1 MEDDFNK
8 SVSRHDLNQSSRL
21 DLDWDPDASTDV
33 GEDLMSRI
41 VESGSDA
48 DSSASPASLC
58 SSHASSEGSF
68 DRGQGGSEPQHEQA
82 ATNGRSDHNN
92 RNEEQTAEDQ
102 NDGMAKCPPGG
113 SSHKNQKQFDH
124 SRSTVT
130 GTSTDEEEKV
140 EREKRKLIK
149 IKLWDPGDESAKS
162 TTITVAVN
170 DEVASIIQ
178 ANENR
183 SIHQIGLGTKQ
194 KLHLEETTASGGR
207 DTAVDIMWQPNAGM
221 GAEEEEKWEKEWAPP
236 SIELPP
242 QVRKQVSDN
251 RESGAKERDASP
263 QRMPTGESSTPQPK
277 SSSSSNKLK
286 QQQESSKNVKGL
298 EPFTIPSI
306 LSSTVVKRTPTEKIG
321 LAFRKANGTIVIEK
335 IAPGSAFDGSAL
347 RPGHE
352 CLCINGIRLRSA
364 RRAAEIVRESA
375 SELTLMASNA
385 PRPPGTMYTIIS
397 LRDLDL
403 SSGDDYAAGMKFSMK
418 HGLVQLVDAT
428 NDCPVNGTS
437 LKVGDFILAIDGAV
451 VGNVQ
456 TAVGVLDKSR
466 GNDAVP
472 LLYFNMRHLRV
483 SLVDKVIGV
492 NWKKE
497 WSNAYDE
504 CVVSQPSGPS
514 RPLILKFSE
523 RGIELSLR
531 DSRPDNGSPVVPSDH
546 PLLSVVDVLN
556 HGITCVLSA
565 IRQGVELCTD
575 NGEVHD
581 GDGSRSLA
589 KLSQLYHE
597 GLLSKDD
604 FGALKTRLVK

>member
-1 MEDDFNK
+1 MEADDFNK

-21 DLDWDPDASTDV
+21 DLDWDPDASDV
-33 GEDLMSRI
+33 GDDLMSRI
-41 VESGSDA
+41 IESGSDA
-48 DSSASPASLC
+48 DSSASPASLG

-68 DRGQGGSEPQHEQA
+68 DRGQGGKEPQHKQA
-82 ATNGRSDHNN
+82 ATNERSAHNS
-92 RNEEQTAEDQ
+92 RNGEQTTQEQ
-102 NDGMAKCPPGG
+102 NDGMVRCPPG
-113 SSHKNQKQFDH
+113 SSHKNQNQSVL
-124 SRSTVT
+124 SRSAVT
-130 GTSTDEEEKV
+130 GKPSGEEEKID
-140 EREKRKLIK
+140 REKRKLIK
-149 IKLWDPGDESAKS
+149 IKLWDPGDKTGDKPTKS
-162 TTITVAVN
+162 STITVAVN

-178 ANENR
+178 ANEDK
-183 SIHQIGLGTKQ
+183 SMHQIGLGTKQ
-194 KLHLEETTASGGR
+194 NIHLEETASGGR
-207 DTAVDIMWQPNAGM
+207 DTAVDVMWQPNAGM
-221 GAEEEEKWEKEWAPP
+221 GADEEEKWERDWAPP

-242 QVRKQVSDN
+242 QVRKLVSDT
-251 RESGAKERDASP
+251 RESGVKERDASP
-263 QRMPTGESSTPQPK
+263 QQMPSGESSTPQPK
-277 SSSSSNKLK
+277 SSSSNKLK
-286 QQQESSKNVKGL
+286 QQQEPSKNVKGL

-321 LAFRKANGTIVIEK
+321 LAFRKSNGTIVIEK

-352 CLCINGIRLRSA
+352 CLCINGTRLRSA
-364 RRAAEIVRESA
+364 RRAAEIVRETA

-397 LRDLDL
+397 LRNLDL
-403 SSGDDYAAGMKFSMK
+403 TSGDDFAAGMKFSMK

-428 NDCPVNGTS
+428 IDCPVNGTS
-437 LKVGDFILAIDGAV
+437 LKIGDFILAINGAV

-456 TAVGVLDKSR
+456 TAVGVLVKSR
-466 GNDAVP
+466 DNDTVP

-483 SLVDKVIGV
+483 SLVDKVIGN

-504 CVVSQPSGPS
+504 CVVSQSSGPS

-523 RGIELSLR
+523 NGIELSFR
-531 DSRPDNGSPVVPSDH
+531 DFRSDNGSPVVPSHH

-556 HGITCVLSA
+556 HGINCVLSA
-565 IRQGVELCTD
+565 IRQGVEKMH
-575 NGEVHD
+575 G
-581 GDGSRSLA
+581 GDDSRSLA

-604 FGALKTRLVK
+604 FGALKTRLMK